1 MSRLPPLLLL
11 SLLLRGSQAQN
22 SDYQVHMEK
31 VVTVQE
37 GLCVFVPCS
46 FSSPESRWNKLFLAY
61 GYWFETGTKTDAG
74 SPVATNDKSKRV
86 KLRTQERFQLVG
98 NLEEKD
104 CSLVIRDAQKG
115 DSRRYFFRV
124 ERGLEKYSFMNEFLL
139 QVTDLTQKPDVF
151 VPKILEPGQR
161 VTIFCAFNWAF
172 EQCPVPSFSWTGPAV
187 SSQETR
193 PRTSHFSVLSF
204 IPRPQHHDTELTCR
218 VDFSRKGVGTQTTVR
233 LSVAYAPRDLVI
245 SVFHDNVPES
255 LGNTPHLEVQ
265 QGQSLRLLCSADSQ
279 PPATLNW
286 VLEDRV
292 LSWSSPVDSRTLGL
306 DLPRVKAGDSGR
318 YTCLA
323 ENKLGSLNGTLNLS
337 VLYPPEDL
345 RVTIWQANRTG
356 LEILGNGSSLPVLEG
371 QSLRLVCVSHSNPPA
386 SVSWAWVTQTLSPVQ
401 PSDPG
406 ILELPV
412 VGREHEGHF
421 TCAAQNPL
429 GAQSISLSLSVHS
442 PPEILEPSCSWEA
455 EGLHCSCS
463 SRAWP
468 APSLHWRLGEGLLVG
483 NSSNASFTVTSSS
496 TGLWANGSLSFRG
509 ELRPGMEFSCE
520 ARNDH
525 GVQRVT
531 VLLLLGQGRAF
542 SKGAFVGMGVT
553 TLLLALCLLVII
565 VKMLWKK
572 RTQENTLRP
581 KLSRGSTILDYINV
595 FPGTRSL
602 ARNPKSRPHA
612 PAGASSPDTHV
623 PEAGKKQKDGP
634 DLTPPA
640 PAPVSENY
648 QEEVHYAALN
658 YPRLRPC
665 QTQPPQDTYSEYA
678 EIRFH

>member
-429 GAQSISLSLSVHS
+429 GAQSISLSLSVH
-442 PPEILEPSCSWEA
+442 C
-455 EGLHCSCS
+455 
-463 SRAWP
+463 
-468 APSLHWRLGEGLLVG
+468 
-483 NSSNASFTVTSSS
+483 
-496 TGLWANGSLSFRG
+496 
-509 ELRPGMEFSCE
+509 
-520 ARNDH
+520 
-525 GVQRVT
+525 
-531 VLLLLGQGRAF
+531 RAF